1 MALVTLAAMF
11 RDSANYLPRYF
22 AQVAALRAALAERG
36 DQLFLVWVWGDCIDA
51 TPQLLTGYLDTL
63 DCEAVLRECHH
74 GVKDYGH
81 TQHPL
86 RFRALAQ
93 VGNVLLS
100 IIPADT
106 DTLLYVESDL
116 IWEPADLLALQ
127 TDTKQPAVALAF
139 PMLLRADTA
148 VFYDIWAY
156 RIADRQFNTHWP
168 YHRVL
173 QDTDAD
179 LVELSGGGSCAVL
192 RNGAWQAAQ
201 EIGFSTWD
209 LWPGLVRSL
218 RDSGHKSWL
227 DRRVTVWHP

>member
-1 MALVTLAAMF
+1 MAMITLAAMF

-22 AQVAALRAALAERG
+22 AQVAALRDALAERG
-36 DQLFLVWVWGDCIDA
+36 DTLFLAWVWGDCTDA

-63 DCEAVLRECHH
+63 GHEAALWECHH
-74 GVKDYGH
+74 GTKDYGH

-86 RFRALAQ
+86 RFRALAR
-93 VGNVLLS
+93 VANKVLDAV
-100 IIPADT
+100 PPDT
-106 DTLLYVESDL
+106 DALLYVESDL
-116 IWEPADLLALQ
+116 IWKPADLLALLA
-127 TDTKQPAVALAF
+127 DTQLPEVAIAF

-156 RIADRQFNTHWP
+156 RIADRQFNARWP
-168 YHRVL
+168 YQRAL

-179 LVELSGGGSCAVL
+179 LVELSGGGSCAAL
-192 RNGAWQAAQ
+192 RAGAWQAAQ
-201 EIGFSTWD
+201 KLGFSTWD

-218 RDSGHKSWL
+218 RDRGYKSWL